1 MKRLLIVC
9 LVGLLLTAL
18 FLWPGPGLLNSFAKT
33 RVCRLGTD
41 YLGVEV
47 TAEEV
52 RMSPFRGE
60 IEVVGL
66 TVANPEDF
74 SDSSFAEVGHL
85 RVRAD
90 LLSFLSEQG
99 RIYEIAATPVQLLIE
114 RKGVGFNYQPIL
126 ENLRNRKKVNT
137 AALAGSSSPS
147 LKIDHILLDNVTAR
161 VTLLAS
167 LEPLE
172 VEIGTV
178 EIRNLDTSNGSAAL
192 AQVLEQILESAQQG
206 EGSGFLANT
215 ARGLLDLL
223 LGSKDPRP

>member
-9 LVGLLLTAL
+9 LAGLLVAAL
-18 FLWPGPGLLNSFAKT
+18 FFLWPGPGLLNAFART
-33 RVCRLGTD
+33 SVCRLGTD

-66 TVANPEDF
+66 RMANPEGF

-99 RIYEIAATPVQLLIE
+99 RIYAIGAAPVRLLIE

-137 AALAGSSSPS
+137 AALAGSSSSS
-147 LKIDHILLDNVTAR
+147 LKIDHILLKSVTAR
-161 VTLLAS
+161 VILLAG

-178 EIRNLDTSNGSAAL
+178 EIQDLDTSNGSAAL
-192 AQVLEQILESAQQG
+192 AQVLEQVLESAQLG
-206 EGSGFLANT
+206 EGSESLANT
-215 ARGLLDLL
+215 ARGLLDSL
-223 LGSKDPRP
+223 LGSSSPR

>member
-9 LVGLLLTAL
+9 LSGLLLTAL
-18 FLWPGPGLLNSFAKT
+18 FLWPGPSLLNSFART
-33 RVCRLGTD
+33 SVCRFGAD

-47 TAEEV
+47 TAEKV

-60 IEVVGL
+60 IEVMGL

-85 RVRAD
+85 RVRAE
-90 LLSFLSEQG
+90 LLSFFSEQG
-99 RIYEIAATPVQLLIE
+99 RIYEIAATPVRLLIE
-114 RKGVGFNYQPIL
+114 RKGVRFNYQPIL

-137 AALAGSSSPS
+137 AALAGSSSSS
-147 LKIDHILLDNVTAR
+147 LKIDHILLHNVTAR
-161 VTLLAS
+161 VALLAS

-178 EIRNLDTSNGSAAL
+178 EIRDLDTSNGSAAL
-192 AQVLEQILESAQQG
+192 AQVLEQVLESAQQG
-206 EGSGFLANT
+206 EGPGFLPGT
-215 ARGLLDLL
+215 ARGLLDTL
-223 LGSKDPRP
+223 LGSEGSRP